1 MFGTLEW
8 SDLRSARSGGRT
20 LSNTV
25 RIALIVGA
33 FSAGLVAGQLV
44 QEAVEWVLYFS
55 NPE

>member
-25 RIALIVGA
+25 RLALIVGA
-33 FSAGLVAGQLV
+33 FSAGLVGGELV
-44 QEAVEWVLYFS
+44 QEAVEWLLYFS